1 MNHGRLLAKRCIT
14 EVRLFIPP
22 YTSVTKR
29 ITIIDLS
36 PKKDMF
42 IFIFIWRERERETE
56 TIGSLYLRPTRVFF
70 LCHRNHRW
78 FLPKMRSQS
87 VHFLCNLCTDCATQ
101 GDHLLGLLRAWP
113 RGDGLAPRGA
123 GEVTP
128 GKKRSLLKQ
137 QRFND
142 QRSVILEGS

>member
-42 IFIFIWRERERETE
+42 IFIFIWRERERERQRPLEAYTSGPPVCFFFATE
-56 TIGSLYLRPTRVFF
+56 TTGGSCQKCEVSRSISCAICAPTARPKETISLDSFELGPVE
-70 LCHRNHRW
+70 
-78 FLPKMRSQS
+78 
-87 VHFLCNLCTDCATQ
+87 TDWRPAAQ
-101 GDHLLGLLRAWP
+101 
-113 RGDGLAPRGA
+113 
-123 GEVTP
+123 V
-128 GKKRSLLKQ
+128 K
-137 QRFND
+137 
-142 QRSVILEGS
+142 